1 MLNPYKMVGR
11 ALALFKAA
19 GLVVPAYGEN
29 EKRRLL
35 DAWVQRYG
43 NVDNEVFAVCSRKLA
58 SGQRFPRFYDMDEA
72 VKEELRL
79 RNRQVAADL
88 PASISPPVD
97 HEANK
102 KRLHQLIE
110 HLTRRRGVGEES
122 CEDSRK
128 IGKYSKIKQK
138 LSLSVP

>member
-1 MLNPYKMVGR
+1 MLNPYKVVGR
-11 ALALFKAA
+11 TLALFKAA
-19 GLVVPAYGEN
+19 GLAVPAYGEN

-43 NVDNEVFAVCSRKLA
+43 DVDNEVFTACSSKLA

-72 VKEELRL
+72 VKEEQRL
-79 RNRQVAADL
+79 RHRQATVDL
-88 PASISPPVD
+88 PAPISPPID

-110 HLTRRRGVGEES
+110 HLIRR
-122 CEDSRK
+122 
-128 IGKYSKIKQK
+128 
-138 LSLSVP
+138 

>member
-1 MLNPYKMVGR
+1 MLNPYKTVGKT
-11 ALALFKAA
+11 LALFKAA

-43 NVDNEVFAVCSRKLA
+43 DVDNDVFAACSRRLA

-72 VKEELRL
+72 VKEEQLMRKRKAEATL
-79 RNRQVAADL
+79 PVAVL
-88 PASISPPVD
+88 PPVD
-97 HEANK
+97 CEANK

-110 HLTRRRGVGEES
+110 HLMRRGVEINGIIE
-122 CEDSRK
+122 
-128 IGKYSKIKQK
+128 
-138 LSLSVP
+138 

>member
-1 MLNPYKMVGR
+1 MRYQKDQAKGSRTVAKVCPAEGSIGIMLNPYKTVGKT
-11 ALALFKAA
+11 LALFKAA

-43 NVDNEVFAVCSRKLA
+43 DVDSEVFAVCSRMLA
-58 SGQRFPRFYDMDEA
+58 SGQRFPRFYDMDET

-88 PASISPPVD
+88 PASISSPGD

-110 HLTRRRGVGEES
+110 HLMRR
-122 CEDSRK
+122 
-128 IGKYSKIKQK
+128 
-138 LSLSVP
+138 

>member
-1 MLNPYKMVGR
+1 MLNPYKNIGK

-19 GLVVPAYGEN
+19 GLSVPAYGED

-43 NVDNEVFAVCSRKLA
+43 DVDNDVFVVCSTKLA

-72 VKEELRL
+72 VKEELRSRRRKAEAAL
-79 RNRQVAADL
+79 PVAA
-88 PASISPPVD
+88 PPPID

-110 HLTRRRGVGEES
+110 HLLRRRGE
-122 CEDSRK
+122 
-128 IGKYSKIKQK
+128 GKD
-138 LSLSVP
+138 

>member
-88 PASISPPVD
+88 PTSILPPVD
-97 HEANK
+97 YEANK

-110 HLTRRRGVGEES
+110 HLTRR
-122 CEDSRK
+122 
-128 IGKYSKIKQK
+128 
-138 LSLSVP
+138 